1 MRFNSRCISDCGPKT
16 RACKRLRSDT
26 IGAVTNPDPTAR
38 DEAADAKRR
47 LELMALFA
55 EPDRYDFEA
64 AEHAWGGDESAAGS

>member
-1 MRFNSRCISDCGPKT
+1 M
-16 RACKRLRSDT
+16 
-26 IGAVTNPDPTAR
+26 TNPDPTAR